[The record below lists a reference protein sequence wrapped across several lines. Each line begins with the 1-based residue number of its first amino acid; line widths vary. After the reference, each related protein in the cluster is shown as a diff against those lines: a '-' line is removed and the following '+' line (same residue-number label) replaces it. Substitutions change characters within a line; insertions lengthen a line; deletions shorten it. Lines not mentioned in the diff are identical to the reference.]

1 MSDQE
6 KKGVSSAIGSSVV
19 MVEQT
24 TDGRH
29 KQPYRPTELQDD
41 NEMYQKRS
49 KAPVVPSVAEE
60 LKHINEESANAIAE
74 KRERKECEAMSS
86 EKHKH
91 AKKLSSNTKRRE
103 SSPESIA
110 MSAIDVDKKRM
121 LPPSQP
127 IPLDVDTALSGA
139 HDLTVEKNAP
149 RKPDEDSITEEI
161 AELRTPELE
170 KKHSNWKTN
179 SPKAKREISWED
191 KEYQDNVIL
200 KEMIARSEIWMLDRK
215 ASVGPC
221 YRPGMPFEGPSGITI
236 CLPKKSLK
244 TISQPSG
251 ISINIS
257 KKCIVNKDKKSEAAV
272 QCKNFFF
279 VSGQLRMFLQQ
290 ISH

>member
-6 KKGVSSAIGSSVV
+6 KKGVSSAIGSSIV
-19 MVEQT
+19 MVEQN

-60 LKHINEESANAIAE
+60 LKHLNEDSANAIAE
-74 KRERKECEAMSS
+74 KRERKESEAMSS

-103 SSPESIA
+103 SSPESIP

-127 IPLDVDTALSGA
+127 IPPEVDAALSGA
-139 HDLTVEKNAP
+139 HDLPVEKDAP

-170 KKHSNWKTN
+170 KKHSNW
-179 SPKAKREISWED
+179 SDDEAAGGLPRSDSRSSRVSRMVRQFFCCGVAYEAPSED
-191 KEYQDNVIL
+191 
-200 KEMIARSEIWMLDRK
+200 
-215 ASVGPC
+215 
-221 YRPGMPFEGPSGITI
+221 
-236 CLPKKSLK
+236 
-244 TISQPSG
+244 
-251 ISINIS
+251 NIS
-257 KKCIVNKDKKSEAAV
+257 DHRKVAI
-272 QCKNFFF
+272 
-279 VSGQLRMFLQQ
+279 
-290 ISH
+290 